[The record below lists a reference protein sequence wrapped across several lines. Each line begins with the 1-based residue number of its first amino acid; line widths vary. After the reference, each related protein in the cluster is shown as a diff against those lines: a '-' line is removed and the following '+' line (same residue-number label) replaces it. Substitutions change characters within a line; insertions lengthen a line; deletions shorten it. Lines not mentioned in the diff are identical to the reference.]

1 MQSFSNEAAQASKSS
16 PPLVSVNS
24 EPANIQM
31 DELFSATEAALKCK
45 RLSDL
50 LITNSKTA
58 LSSGQPIELAVTES
72 ESGEHVELILRDLV
86 NANHTTVIDVT
97 DSLEIQQLSRQFV
110 AMVSHDLRTPLSSV
124 QMSID
129 MISEGMFGELT
140 DAGKEQLLRA
150 ERSIDR
156 MTNLINDLL
165 DIEKLEGGSFNVNPQ
180 ILQFDGV
187 IQHALEATTFRAR
200 ENGVNLIYSGKPE
213 KCFADSARLMQ
224 VLINLIDNAI
234 KFSNAGQSVEVSS
247 HCLKNFL
254 EIRVSDK
261 GRGIPEE
268 MQEHIF
274 ERFVQVN
281 QQDRL
286 KRNGSGLGL
295 AICKAIILNHGG
307 KIGVKSKPG
316 EGSTFWFRLPREKP
330 SDSSAVWSR
339 VAPRRS
345 SKKSISKD
353 TKTDTKQSELPQCLP
368 VECQD
373 LKAAIAKC
381 ASFSKAP
388 SHELP
393 VPRFQE
399 CLIKA
404 ALAMSITDL
413 VKETDSFGQL
423 ELREQLQQLLLR
435 RRGIDC
441 SPEQIIVFH
450 TTEGGLDLLC
460 RLALDNEGMVA
471 TEDPCFPGIGM
482 HLTMNGIKVCP
493 MPLDAQGISVENL
506 AALAKKPTLVYV
518 TPAHQDTTGLIM
530 SNSRRLSLLDW
541 ASTEGALIVED
552 DYGCE
557 FIYEQETTPAIF
569 SQDNSDCVVYKY
581 NFWKALYPLV
591 RISFMI
597 VPKRMIPQFRHTLNS
612 IRQDIPYLEQLALA
626 IMIKEGHYE
635 RYLETQQE
643 IYAKRRRALLRAI
656 ERHAGEQIDSCQGRG
671 GTDLTVRFHPK
682 LHAQVIETTAAEC
695 GIKLLAT
702 KSSYS
707 MTAPPLNEYLISF
720 SNVDEEKIEGQIAS
734 FFLSLSVKP

>member
-1 MQSFSNEAAQASKSS
+1 MQSFSNEANQASKRALHLVPVSS
-16 PPLVSVNS
+16 EL
-24 EPANIQM
+24 E
-31 DELFSATEAALKCK
+31 ELFSATEAALKCK

-50 LITNSKTA
+50 LITNGKA
-58 LSSGQPIELAVTES
+58 ELSSRQPIELAVTDS
-72 ESGEHVELILRDLV
+72 ESGEHVELIVRDL
-86 NANHTTVIDVT
+86 ANTKLTTVIDVT

-129 MISEGMFGELT
+129 MISEGMFGELSE
-140 DAGKEQLLRA
+140 AGKEQLLRA

-156 MTNLINDLL
+156 MTLLINDLL
-165 DIEKLEGGSFNVNPQ
+165 DIERMEGGSFSVNPQ
-180 ILQFDGV
+180 ILQFDD
-187 IQHALEATTFRAR
+187 IIEHALEATAFRAK
-200 ENGVNLIYSGKPE
+200 ENGVNLTYKGKPE

-224 VLINLIDNAI
+224 VLTNLIDNAI
-234 KFSNAGQSVEVSS
+234 KFSSAGQSVEISS
-247 HCLKNFL
+247 HSLKNFL

-295 AICKAIILNHGG
+295 AICKAIILNHRG

-316 EGSTFWFRLPREKP
+316 AGSTFWFRLPREKP
-330 SDSSAVWSR
+330 NDSSAAWSR

-345 SKKSISKD
+345 SKKSISTG
-353 TKTDTKQSELPQCLP
+353 TKTDTTQSELNHCVPL
-368 VECQD
+368 ECQD
-373 LKAAIAKC
+373 LKTAIAKS
-381 ASFSKAP
+381 ASFSIAP

-404 ALAMSITDL
+404 ALAMSITNL
-413 VKETDSFGQL
+413 VNETDSFGQL

-460 RLALDNEGMVA
+460 RLTLDNERVVA
-471 TEDPCFPGIGM
+471 TEDPCFPGIGK
-482 HLTMNGIKVCP
+482 HLAMNGIKVCP
-493 MPLDAQGISVENL
+493 IPLDAEGLSVKNL
-506 AALAKKPTLVYV
+506 AALAKKPSLVYV

-530 SNSRRLSLLDW
+530 SNSRRLSLLNW

-557 FIYEQETTPAIF
+557 FIYEQETSPAIF
-569 SQDNSDCVVYKY
+569 AQDISGCVVYKY

-597 VPKRMIPQFRHTLNS
+597 IPKRMIPQFRNTLNS

-635 RYLETQQE
+635 KYLETQQE
-643 IYAKRRRALLRAI
+643 IYAKRRRALLSAI
-656 ERHAGEQIDSCQGRG
+656 ERHAGEQIDSFQGRG
-671 GTDLTVRFHPK
+671 GTDLTVIFHPN
-682 LHAQVIETTAAEC
+682 LHAQVIETKAAEC

-707 MTAPPLNEYLISF
+707 TSAPPLNEYLISF
-720 SNVDEEKIEGQIAS
+720 SNVDEEKIERQIAS
-734 FFLSLSVKP
+734 FFRSLSVKP

>member
-1 MQSFSNEAAQASKSS
+1 MQSFSNEAAQSAKSS
-16 PPLVSVNS
+16 PRVVSVNS
-24 EPANIQM
+24 EM

-50 LITNSKTA
+50 LVTNSKTA
-58 LSSGQPIELAVTES
+58 LSSGQPIDLTVTKN
-72 ESGEHVELILRDLV
+72 ESGEHVELIVRDLA

-97 DSLEIQQLSRQFV
+97 ESLEIQQLSRQFV

-129 MISEGMFGELT
+129 MLSEGMFGELT
-140 DAGKEQLLRA
+140 EAGKEQLLRA

-165 DIEKLEGGSFNVNPQ
+165 DIEKLEGGSFSVSPQ
-180 ILQFDGV
+180 ILQFDDV
-187 IQHALEATTFRAR
+187 IEHVLEATAFRAK
-200 ENGVNLIYSGKPE
+200 ENGVNLVYSGKQE
-213 KCFADSARLMQ
+213 KCFADSTRLMQ

-234 KFSNAGQSVEVSS
+234 KFSNAGQSVEISS
-247 HCLKNFL
+247 HSLKNFL
-254 EIRVSDK
+254 EIRISDK

-274 ERFVQVN
+274 ERFVQVCKK
-281 QQDRL
+281 DRL

-295 AICKAIILNHGG
+295 AICKAIVLNHGG

-330 SDSSAVWSR
+330 SESSAAWSR

-345 SKKSISKD
+345 SKKSSSTD
-353 TKTDTKQSELPQCLP
+353 TKTDTKQSELPQYLP

-373 LKAAIAKC
+373 LKAAIAKS
-381 ASFSKAP
+381 ASFSIAP

-404 ALAMSITDL
+404 ALAMSITNL

-471 TEDPCFPGIGM
+471 TEDPCFPGIGK
-482 HLTMNGIKVCP
+482 HLAMNGIKVCP
-493 MPLDAQGISVENL
+493 LPLDAQGISVENL
-506 AALAKKPTLVYV
+506 AALAKKPSLVYV

-530 SNSRRLSLLDW
+530 SNSRRCSLLNW
-541 ASTEGALIVED
+541 ASREGALIVED

-557 FIYEQETTPAIF
+557 FIYEPETTKAIF
-569 SQDNSDCVVYKY
+569 AQDNSGCVVYKY

-597 VPKRMIPQFRHTLNS
+597 IPKRMIPQFRHTLNS

-656 ERHAGEQIDSCQGRG
+656 ERYAGEQINNFQGRG

-682 LHAQVIETTAAEC
+682 LRAQTIETKAAQC

-702 KSSYS
+702 KSCYS
-707 MTAPPLNEYLISF
+707 MIAPPLNEYLISF
-720 SNVDEEKIEGQIAS
+720 SNVDEEKIEEQIAS